1 MATVPG
7 ATVFLPE
14 GAAFLG
20 VYLDFLVALGAI
32 FFVKVCFKRTFFY
45 EHFLFK
51 IGEIKISVEIL
62 RDNLIKTHDSS
73 AFFFGKVS
81 KINKEAHTKEKVMG
95 KNRIS
100 WIFF

>member
-1 MATVPG
+1 
-7 ATVFLPE
+7 
-14 GAAFLG
+14 LG

-95 KNRIS
+95 KNIMDFFL
-100 WIFF
+100 IFLIIDGEKKRRNEKYY